1 MTLLEAHD
9 IRLVLDGRPVLDG
22 VSLSL
27 RAGEVCGLI
36 GPNGAGKSSLMR
48 ILAGLRRP
56 DGGTVTL
63 DGRPLPTPP
72 DGATARRLAY
82 LAQDR
87 DIHWPLTVAAV
98 VALGRLPH
106 RGPFRDNGA
115 RDSAAVERALTAAD
129 CAHLRDR
136 VATTLS
142 GGERAR
148 VLLARVLAGEPDILL
163 ADEPAASLDPLHQVQ
178 VMALLRRLAH
188 DGRKGGSDGRAVLT
202 VLHDLNAAAA
212 WCDRV
217 VMLHAGRVVA
227 DGPPH
232 AVLEPDLLRT
242 IYGVGIARGMVDG
255 QPVFVPKR

>member
-1 MTLLEAHD
+1 MTTLEARD
-9 IRLVLDGRPVLDG
+9 IRLTLDGRSVLDG
-22 VSLSL
+22 VSLRL

-48 ILAGLRRP
+48 ILAGLRPP
-56 DGGTVTL
+56 DAGAVTL
-63 DGRPLPTPP
+63 DGQPLPCPP
-72 DGATARRLAY
+72 DAATARRLAY

-87 DIHWPLTVAAV
+87 DIHWPLTVANV

-115 RDSAAVERALTAAD
+115 ADRAAVERALAAAD

-178 VMALLRRLAH
+178 VMDLLRTLA
-188 DGRKGGSDGRAVLT
+188 GAGAAVLA
-202 VLHDLNAAAA
+202 VLHDLNAAAG

-217 VMLHAGRVVA
+217 VMLHAGRVAA
-227 DGPPH
+227 DGPP
-232 AVLEPDLLRT
+232 ADVLEPGLLRT
-242 IYGVGIARGMVDG
+242 IYGVDIARGTVDG
-255 QPVFVPKR
+255 QPVFVARQFP